1 VGSTMSSQEQ
11 DDAPNGYRPVSGLA
25 VAAFIAGLLSA
36 AALVNPFFW
45 VVPLLA
51 IGLACLGL
59 ADVSRVGAEKAGR
72 IAALAGLALAIGFGA
87 QAVSSTAAKRWIA
100 SARARSAAEV
110 WIEALHAGRVDDA
123 RAMCLPD
130 AVPKLDAWA
139 GQVAECGAAGQPVA
153 TVMGR
158 GEENP
163 DTWRVRATV
172 EPCAAGPIELIV
184 ELAASTVARQE
195 GPVERWM
202 VVKAEPAAP

>member
-1 VGSTMSSQEQ
+1 MGGTMISQEQ
-11 DDAPNGYRPVSGLA
+11 DDGPNGYRPVSGLA
-25 VAAFIAGLLSA
+25 VAALIAGLLSA

-87 QAVSSTAAKRWIA
+87 QAVSSTAARRWIA
-100 SARARSAAEV
+100 SARAQSAAEV

-130 AVPKLDAWA
+130 AVPKLEDLAEQMA
-139 GQVAECGAAGQPVA
+139 GCGAAGQPVA
-153 TVMGR
+153 TVLGR

-172 EPCAAGPIELIV
+172 EPCATGSFEVIV

-202 VVKAEPAAP
+202 VVKAEPAAR